1 MTQLLNMVTWRCSQ
15 LIIKIIE
22 IVTYKCFT
30 KTPFFIDLQWENYM
44 IIELR
49 TKLQKNSNIPTLFY
63 KEVELI

>member
-1 MTQLLNMVTWRCSQ
+1 CSQ

-22 IVTYKCFT
+22 IVTYNCFT

-44 IIELR
+44 IIGLR
-49 TKLQKNSNIPTLFY
+49 TKPQKNSNILTLFY